1 MATSRLE
8 ESQYQDTPLISII
21 TPAYNHEAFIG
32 SCIESVLR
40 QTYSNWEQIIIDDGS
55 TDKTADVIRGYSDRR
70 IRFIQQANHGI
81 EALALT
87 YNEALSQAKGEI
99 VAILEGD
106 DVWPPDKL
114 SAQVPAFA
122 DERIVLAYGVV
133 RECAADGTLNNNLS
147 RSVRKRS
154 KLPKTILLNC
164 PVGSATRYMLRA
176 DSIDLLPESTVL
188 IRRSS
193 LESIG
198 GFQCVQGLCV
208 ASFPTFLKLG
218 LVGPFHYAPVTLG
231 YRRRHPSSASLLY
244 FDRLMDEA
252 ERHAFRFIEQHHRD
266 LNLSDIEKR
275 RIATSWRRTKYQRH
289 FTAGRLLLTQGQW
302 QSARRRFGHALNP
315 LLPRIFVA
323 SAAGWILAAFH
334 CDLEK
339 IMGLF
344 GKTRLIADA
353 KRPGS

>member
-1 MATSRLE
+1 MATSILE
-8 ESQYQDTPLISII
+8 VSQCSPLVSII
-21 TPAYNHEAFIG
+21 TATFNHEPFIA

-55 TDKTADVIRGYSDRR
+55 TDKTADIVRGYSDRR
-70 IRFIQQANHGI
+70 IRFIHQPNQGI

-87 YNEALSQAKGEI
+87 YNRALSLAKGEI
-99 VAILEGD
+99 IAILEGD
-106 DVWPPDKL
+106 DAWPPDKL
-114 SAQVPAFA
+114 SVQISAFA

-133 RECAADGTLNNNLS
+133 KECAADGTLNNNLS
-147 RSVRKRS
+147 RSVRRRS

-176 DSIDLLPESTVL
+176 ESIDLIPESTVL

-193 LESIG
+193 LESVG
-198 GFQCVQGLCV
+198 GFQSVQGLCV

-231 YRRRHPSSASLLY
+231 YRRRHPSSASILY

-252 ERHAFRFIEQHHRD
+252 GRHALRFIEQHERD
-266 LNLSDIEKR
+266 LNLSDREKR
-275 RIATSWRRTKYQRH
+275 RIKKSWRRTKYQKH

-302 QSARRRFGHALNP
+302 KEARRRFGHALNP
-315 LLPRIFVA
+315 LLPRTFLA
-323 SAAGWILAAFH
+323 SAAGWILAGFH

-339 IMGLF
+339 ILGLF

-353 KRPGS
+353 KRQFP